1 MKMKCRALNLVF
13 VLVVVVMF
21 AGLCE
26 APPIRHPFLIVKE
39 NMYNELQARA
49 EVAGSVWEKMKE
61 DAQDDYFIIDE
72 VYIYSR
78 ELSGSEI
85 VDVVRRKLCFL
96 TV

>member
-1 MKMKCRALNLVF
+1 
-13 VLVVVVMF
+13 
-21 AGLCE
+21 
-26 APPIRHPFLIVKE
+26 
-39 NMYNELQARA
+39 MYNELQVRA